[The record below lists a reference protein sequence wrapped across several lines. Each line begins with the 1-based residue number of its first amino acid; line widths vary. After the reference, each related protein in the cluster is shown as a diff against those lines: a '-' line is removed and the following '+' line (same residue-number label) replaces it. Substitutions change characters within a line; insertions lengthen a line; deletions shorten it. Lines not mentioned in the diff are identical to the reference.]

1 MFKSLR
7 VPDKLF
13 ELLAWTV
20 SLVFAGFLI
29 ALGSEVI
36 GRLPGVQKSVQQ
48 DSFIPPA
55 ALARLRAGV
64 AANGSVRSERS
75 AARDRAQGG
84 LDTARNKYQSARE
97 TFDAWITT
105 RTATTDPQQ
114 DPEVIKR
121 RNGLEQLKASE
132 RAAQAQVEQLDA
144 GLLLNAQTSD
154 SLRKVETLLNESAR
168 PAFESEQRRLE
179 WSVFLIRLIMTLPLV
194 VIAAW
199 LVARQRK
206 NEKWPLL
213 RGFVMFALFA
223 FFFELVPYLP
233 SYGGYVRDGV
243 GVVLTFVAGLY
254 VIRTMRIYV
263 AKRQVVEQQS
273 ESERRRTL
281 GYEDAIRK
289 MNAGVCPGC
298 ERAIAGGLQ
307 SPSNF
312 CVHCGL
318 NLFDSCNVCSIR
330 KNAFYQ
336 YCPSCGVTTAARAHS
351 ATRPLATVPGLG

>member
-7 VPDKLF
+7 VPDRLF
-13 ELLAWTV
+13 QIVMWAV

-36 GRLPGVQKSVQQ
+36 GKLPGVDQSVVQ
-48 DSFIPPA
+48 DSFIPRA
-55 ALARLRAGV
+55 SLAQLRAGRN
-64 AANGSVRSERS
+64 ANENERS
-75 AARDRAQGG
+75 QRVAQRERAQIG
-84 LDTARNKYQSARE
+84 LDSARNKYQSARE

-105 RTATTDPQQ
+105 RTATTDPAQ

-121 RNGLEQLKASE
+121 RNGLEQLKNSE
-132 RAAQAQVEQLDA
+132 RTAQADVEQLDA
-144 GLLLNAQTSD
+144 KLLLISQAHD
-154 SLRKVETLLNESAR
+154 SLGNVETRLNEDAL
-168 PAFESEQRRLE
+168 PAFEAEKHSRE
-179 WSVFLIRLIMTLPLV
+179 WSVFLIRLLMTAPLL
-194 VIAAW
+194 VIAGW
-199 LVARQRK
+199 LVAKQRK
-206 NEKWPLL
+206 SEYWPLS
-213 RGFVMFALFA
+213 RGFVLFALFA

-243 GVVLTFVAGLY
+243 GVVLTVIAGLY
-254 VIRTMRIYV
+254 VIREMRKYV
-263 AKRQVVEQQS
+263 AKRQLVERQS
-273 ESERRRTL
+273 EPERRRTL
-281 GYEDAIRK
+281 GYEESIKR

-318 NLFDSCNVCSIR
+318 NLFDNCAACNTR

-336 YCPSCGVTTAARAHS
+336 YCPTCGVTTAARAHNS
-351 ATRPLATVPGLG
+351 EPPLVTV